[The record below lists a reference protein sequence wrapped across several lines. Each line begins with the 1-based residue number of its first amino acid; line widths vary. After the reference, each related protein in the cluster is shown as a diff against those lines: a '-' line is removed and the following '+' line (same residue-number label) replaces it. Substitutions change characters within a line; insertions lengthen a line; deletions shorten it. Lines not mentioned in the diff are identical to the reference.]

1 MVLAETAPNSKELP
15 MKPKIDT
22 LTATRAIT
30 KLIQREG
37 PLTAQQL
44 LDHLRLVRPE
54 VVDLADIAKLIN
66 GLMYAGTLELMPDC
80 ERYTTCEQQ
89 PS

>member
-1 MVLAETAPNSKELP
+1 

-22 LTATRAIT
+22 LNATRLIP
-30 KLIQREG
+30 KLIQQEG

-54 VVDLADIAKLIN
+54 VVDLPDIAELIN
-66 GLMYAGTLELMPDC
+66 GMMYAGTLELTRDC